1 MDVADFVFGMVTGVG
16 LILFL
21 IFVWA
26 LTKAAKR

>member
-1 MDVADFVFGMVTGVG
+1 MDVTDWLFGFMTGVG
-16 LILFL
+16 TTLFM

>member
-1 MDVADFVFGMVTGVG
+1 MDVTDWLFGFVTGMGTV
-16 LILFL
+16 LFL

>member
-1 MDVADFVFGMVTGVG
+1 MDVTDWLFGFMTGVG
-16 LILFL
+16 ATLFL